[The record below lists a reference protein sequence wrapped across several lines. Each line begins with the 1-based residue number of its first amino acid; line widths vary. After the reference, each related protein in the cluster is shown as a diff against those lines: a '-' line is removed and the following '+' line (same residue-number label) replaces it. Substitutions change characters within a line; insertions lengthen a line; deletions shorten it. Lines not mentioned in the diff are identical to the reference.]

1 MQIAPDLLQQIVAH
15 AQRDAPDECCGFVW
29 LEGDRAV
36 EVVEVENVA
45 HSPFRFEVGPSD
57 LFALAESGEDG
68 RRAVIYHSHT
78 RSAPRPSQ
86 TDVNFAA
93 NWPGVEWLIVGL
105 AGGGGGEPEVRNW
118 RIDPDGTVLEVE
130 VRVDA
135 GV

>member
-1 MQIAPDLLQQIVAH
+1 MQIAPDLLRQIVAH

-45 HSPFRFEVGPSD
+45 HSPFRFEVGPKD
-57 LFALAESGEDG
+57 LFALADSGEDG

-78 RSAPRPSQ
+78 RSEPRPSQ

-105 AGGGGGEPEVRNW
+105 AGGEPEWRNW
-118 RIDPDGTVLEVE
+118 RIDPDGTVSEVE

-135 GV
+135 GA